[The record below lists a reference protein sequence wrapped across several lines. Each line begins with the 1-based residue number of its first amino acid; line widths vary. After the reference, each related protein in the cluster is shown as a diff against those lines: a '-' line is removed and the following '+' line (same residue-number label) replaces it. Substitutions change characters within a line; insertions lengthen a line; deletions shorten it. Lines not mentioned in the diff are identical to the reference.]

1 MLCSTRAEQ
10 GWIQSR
16 LDWLPVQ
23 RYSSFAMATQS
34 GYAFFVKPE
43 VTAKMRVIRDTWRD
57 KVLKTG
63 LFQYILEAKAGWLQP
78 EPLKVIAQ
86 DTNPDGREWPSF
98 EELSECNKERPHWGF
113 ASWDAYF
120 VRKPKNIDTFRPVAK
135 STDNNWVMNS
145 CESKSCALQLFKP
158 MSKSR
163 IPFG

>member
-1 MLCSTRAEQ
+1 
-10 GWIQSR
+10 
-16 LDWLPVQ
+16 
-23 RYSSFAMATQS
+23 MATQS
-34 GYAFFVKPE
+34 GYALFVKPE
-43 VTAKMRVIRDTWRD
+43 VTAKMRVILDIWRD

-98 EELSECNKERPHWGF
+98 EELFECNKERPHWGF
-113 ASWDAYF
+113 ASRDAFF
-120 VRKPKNIDTFRPVAK
+120 VQKLKNIDTFRPVAK

-145 CESKSCALQLFKP
+145 CEPKSCALQVSKP